1 MARIRT
7 IKPEFW
13 EDEKIGK
20 LPIPCRLFFI
30 GCWNFAD
37 DFGVI
42 KGNAALLKSQIF
54 PYDENLR
61 VSEIKKWI
69 DSLVDARML
78 VPIIHAEES
87 YYFIRTF
94 RSHQILDKRYDKSYI
109 GKEIAKDL
117 YSKEGKYYITLDNSI
132 KSVISNKVIGYA
144 RVSTRNQL
152 DGNSLEQQLGL
163 ITNRYPTAIVY
174 EESKSSMKERKV
186 FKKVIE
192 ALNEGD
198 TLVVTTLDRF
208 CRTVKEGLEII
219 DLLMDKGVRIH
230 ILNMGLIEDTP
241 MGRLIVTNLLAFAE
255 FERSMIVERTQ
266 TGKAIAKT
274 KEGWKEGRPKLYT
287 NEQLDNALSMLTVNG
302 GNRSYKEVERLL
314 GISKSTLIRE
324 NSKRKFENDICR

>member
-1 MARIRT
+1 MEKFLSEIVENHRSDRYTREIYQ
-7 IKPEFW
+7 F
-13 EDEKIGK
+13 EDIEITVLQNGDKIVVWGFN
-20 LPIPCRLFFI
+20 C
-30 GCWNFAD
+30 
-37 DFGVI
+37 
-42 KGNAALLKSQIF
+42 KSQRF
-54 PYDENLR
+54 LNLG
-61 VSEIKKWI
+61 SKKYSKLI
-69 DSLVDARML
+69 TG
-78 VPIIHAEES
+78 
-87 YYFIRTF
+87 F
-94 RSHQILDKRYDKSYI
+94 K
-109 GKEIAKDL
+109 GIAKDL
-117 YSKEGKYYITLDNSI
+117 YSKDGKYYITLDNSI

-144 RVSTRNQL
+144 RVSTRKQL

-163 ITNRYPTAIVY
+163 ITNRYPNAIVY
-174 EESKSSMKERKV
+174 EESKSSVKERKV
-186 FKKVIE
+186 FNKVIE
-192 ALNEGD
+192 SLNEGD

-219 DLLMDKGVRIH
+219 DLLMDNGVRIH

-287 NEQLDNALSMLTVNG
+287 KEQLDNALSMLTVNG

-324 NSKRKFENDICR
+324 NNKRKVEIVDNNS

>member
-1 MARIRT
+1 MEKFLSEIVENHKSDRYTREIYQ
-7 IKPEFW
+7 F
-13 EDEKIGK
+13 EDIEITVLQNGDKIVVWG
-20 LPIPCRLFFI
+20 F
-30 GCWNFAD
+30 NY
-37 DFGVI
+37 
-42 KGNAALLKSQIF
+42 KSQRF
-54 PYDENLR
+54 LNLG
-61 VSEIKKWI
+61 SKKY
-69 DSLVDARML
+69 S
-78 VPIIHAEES
+78 
-87 YYFIRTF
+87 
-94 RSHQILDKRYDKSYI
+94 ILI
-109 GKEIAKDL
+109 TGFKEIAKDL

-255 FERSMIVERTQ
+255 RTQ

>member
-1 MARIRT
+1 MEKFLSEIVENHKSDRYTREIYQ
-7 IKPEFW
+7 F
-13 EDEKIGK
+13 EDIEITVLQNGDKIVVWG
-20 LPIPCRLFFI
+20 F
-30 GCWNFAD
+30 NY
-37 DFGVI
+37 
-42 KGNAALLKSQIF
+42 KSQRF
-54 PYDENLR
+54 LNLG
-61 VSEIKKWI
+61 SKKY
-69 DSLVDARML
+69 S
-78 VPIIHAEES
+78 
-87 YYFIRTF
+87 
-94 RSHQILDKRYDKSYI
+94 ILI
-109 GKEIAKDL
+109 TGFKEIAKDL

-174 EESKSSMKERKV
+174 EESKSSVKERKV
-186 FKKVIE
+186 FNKVIE

-287 NEQLDNALSMLTVNG
+287 KEQLDNALSMLTVNG

-324 NSKRKFENDICR
+324 NNKRKVEIVNNHS